1 MTTIGLSSATRV
13 FPWLKHLSSEQ
24 IEEFYADFFNALE
37 RTLQTK
43 DWSILEQLIE
53 RWQATAEILADASLS
68 AMLTTPAT
76 ADELEDW
83 EHVESELFDP
93 SA

>member
-1 MTTIGLSSATRV
+1 MSTVDLSAASRV
-13 FPWLKHLSSEQ
+13 FPWLKHLSAQ
-24 IEEFYADFFNALE
+24 QLEEFYADFFSALE

-53 RWQATAEILADASLS
+53 SWQATAETLADSALS
-68 AMLTTPAT
+68 AMLTSPSE
-76 ADELEDW
+76 ADDVEDW
-83 EHVESELFDP
+83 EHVESELFGK